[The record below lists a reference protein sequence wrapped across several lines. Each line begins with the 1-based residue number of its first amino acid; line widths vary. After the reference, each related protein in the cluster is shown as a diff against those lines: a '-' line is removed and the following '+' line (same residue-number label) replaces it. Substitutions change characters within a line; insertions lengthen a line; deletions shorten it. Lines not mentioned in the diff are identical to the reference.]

1 MVVKVNS
8 IFSRPSNDT
17 FLQVGRIPCLRLW
30 YSGDY
35 LLVARSWILIV
46 AGSWEGVFWG
56 LLYCLIDGPS
66 GGGGG
71 GGQLVPLENFSL
83 IWRRHL
89 CRWMVANFDLC
100 SVLMAIEQRGF
111 FSVPH
116 LLWHGASYY
125 NCYLRGSVTLTPIAE
140 CLAVEL
146 SLPVFKSK
154 VSRGLDSKTKLS
166 ACEAKTLTHCATAAV
181 MVCYTEPK

>member
-66 GGGGG
+66 VCVCVGGSSHSRIFHSYEDVTFAGEWLQILTYVPYSWPLSSEGS
-71 GGQLVPLENFSL
+71 LVCHTYCDTGHPIIIVIFEDPWHS
-83 IWRRHL
+83 
-89 CRWMVANFDLC
+89 
-100 SVLMAIEQRGF
+100 
-111 FSVPH
+111 H
-116 LLWHGASYY
+116 LL
-125 NCYLRGSVTLTPIAE
+125 LSV
-140 CLAVEL
+140 
-146 SLPVFKSK
+146 
-154 VSRGLDSKTKLS
+154 
-166 ACEAKTLTHCATAAV
+166 
-181 MVCYTEPK
+181 